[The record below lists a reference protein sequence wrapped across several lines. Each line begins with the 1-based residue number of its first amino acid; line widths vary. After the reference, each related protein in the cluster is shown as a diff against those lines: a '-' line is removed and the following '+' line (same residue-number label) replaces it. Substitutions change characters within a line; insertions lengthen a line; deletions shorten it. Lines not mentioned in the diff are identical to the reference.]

1 MSLVLYVIVA
11 ATAFFWPDQDFE
23 LNEWGTIWGMTM
35 QDGIG
40 EMQGCFDL
48 NIITCIAF
56 QY

>member
-1 MSLVLYVIVA
+1 MLYVSVA
-11 ATAFFWPDQDFE
+11 AMAFFWPDQDFE
-23 LNEWGTIWGMTM
+23 LNEWVTIWGMTM

-48 NIITCIAF
+48 NIIMCIAF